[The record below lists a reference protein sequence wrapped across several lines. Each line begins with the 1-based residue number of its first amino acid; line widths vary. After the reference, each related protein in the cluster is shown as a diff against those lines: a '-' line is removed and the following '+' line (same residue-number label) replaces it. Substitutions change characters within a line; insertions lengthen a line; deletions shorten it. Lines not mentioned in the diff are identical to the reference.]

1 MDGAKLISIPWDGLP
16 ASLMALLPSS
26 DAGRL
31 VIVCHPLFTWLGLP
45 AWLFNGLVPI
55 LCCLHACDRVPSFVH
70 LVRAACMATSGVVPV
85 LYCLHSRD
93 HVPSFVHLVRAVCMA
108 TNGAVPI
115 LCCLHSCGRVPSFV
129 HLVWA
134 ACMATN
140 GVVPVFSCPPPRDG
154 GPFIVQLEGLAV
166 WFRNDLATLSCC
178 LYTVLR

>member
-70 LVRAACMATSGVVPV
+70 LVRA
-85 LYCLHSRD
+85 
-93 HVPSFVHLVRAVCMA
+93 VCMA

-129 HLVWA
+129 HSVWA